1 MRKSTKVVER
11 YLSCLEEG
19 DLERMTALFARDAV
33 VHSPLYGE
41 RAADGFYRDLFSVT
55 NQSEIEPLGVFVQ
68 EGREDV
74 VAARFRYRWTL
85 EDGSVTEFECVDI
98 FELVMEPP
106 RAWWRAWGS
115 ERGGNI
121 EIKKLTIIY
130 DTQDARP
137 KFQGV
142 RQGVGR

>member
-1 MRKSTKVVER
+1 
-11 YLSCLEEG
+11 
-19 DLERMTALFARDAV
+19 
-33 VHSPLYGE
+33 
-41 RAADGFYRDLFSVT
+41 
-55 NQSEIEPLGVFVQ
+55 
-68 EGREDV
+68 
-74 VAARFRYRWTL
+74 
-85 EDGSVTEFECVDI
+85 
-98 FELVMEPP
+98 MEPP

-115 ERGGNI
+115 EKGGNI